1 MRFAPEG
8 RPFVLLALGGVIPA
22 VVLGGWI
29 WAALPAAIT
38 LFVLY
43 FFRDPRRIPPS
54 GEGLIIS
61 PADGR
66 VVEIRE
72 VEDAAFPTGKA
83 QRVSIFLSIFNV
95 HVNRVPSPAS
105 VESVRYSAGK
115 FRAAFHGKASE
126 DNERN
131 RLDLDTPGG
140 PLAVTQIAGAIARR
154 IVCDLAPGDHVQT
167 GDRLGLIRFGSRV
180 DLFLPLTATIKVCK
194 GDRVRSAS
202 TVMARFNEKN
212 ENGAAHAV

>member
-1 MRFAPEG
+1 MKFAPEG
-8 RPFVLLALGGVIPA
+8 RPFVLLALGGIIPA
-22 VVLGGWI
+22 VVVGGWV
-29 WAALPAAIT
+29 WALLPAALT

-43 FFRDPRRIPPS
+43 FFRDPQRVPPT

-66 VVEIRE
+66 VIEIRQ
-72 VEDAAFPTGKA
+72 VDDAAFPDGQA

-95 HVNRVPSPAS
+95 HVNRVPSPAE
-105 VESVRYSAGK
+105 VASVRYSSGK

-131 RLDLDTPGG
+131 RLDLATPFG

-154 IVCDLAPGDHVQT
+154 IVCDLAPGDRVQT

-180 DLFLPLTATIKVCK
+180 DLFLPLTAQVRIRK
-194 GDRVRSAS
+194 GDRVQSAC
-202 TVMARFNEKN
+202 TVMAQFNLD
-212 ENGAAHAV
+212 ENGAGHAV

>member
-1 MRFAPEG
+1 MKFAPEG
-8 RPFVLLALGGVIPA
+8 WPFVLLALGGIIPS
-22 VVLGGWI
+22 VVVGGWI
-29 WAALPAAIT
+29 WALLPAAIA

-43 FFRDPRRIPPS
+43 FFRDPQRVPPS
-54 GEGLIIS
+54 GDGLIIS

-72 VEDAAFPTGKA
+72 VEDPAFPEGKA

-105 VESVRYSAGK
+105 VASVRYSAGK

-126 DNERN
+126 ENERN
-131 RLDLDTPGG
+131 RLDLTTPGG

-154 IVCDLAPGDHVQT
+154 IVCDLAPGDQVKT

-180 DLFLPLTATIKVCK
+180 DLFLPLTAAVMVRK

-202 TVMARFNEKN
+202 TVMARFNEIN
-212 ENGAAHAV
+212 ENGASHAV